1 MLRFASFLVAANFL
15 IIALWTPTVASQ
27 SLREEPT
34 WSGAKKNMAAGKVTE
49 AHQAFEALLK
59 KYPREPDLHLM
70 FAMASLKL
78 GDSTRAEIHAKKVL
92 EIAPD
97 HVDGWT
103 FYGWLNL
110 EVRKDFAV
118 ATTAYKRVVDMFPD
132 SPTAHNNL
140 GVAYKRNG
148 ELDLARKSFN
158 RAIVI
163 RKAYGEAWTNRGWVH
178 FEERKWPEA
187 RHDFERALELNAKDE
202 AALHG
207 LSRVLKRTRDYRGS
221 EAALRKLLSQ
231 SPNFVYWLE
240 WVQVQLVWR
249 YWVLLLLAL
258 AIVGYSRFRKV
269 RAKSNGG

>member
-1 MLRFASFLVAANFL
+1 MRHLPFLVASISIVIGISFT
-15 IIALWTPTVASQ
+15 IGVAG

-34 WSGAKKNMAAGKVTE
+34 WRQAKDDLAVGKVSE
-49 AHQAFEALLK
+49 ASAALEKLLQ
-59 KYPREPDLHLM
+59 KYPQEPDLHLM

-78 GDSTRAEIHAKKVL
+78 GDPTRAEMHAMKVL
-92 EIAPD
+92 EIAPS

-103 FYGWLNL
+103 FLGWLNL
-110 EVRKDFAV
+110 EVRKDFAA
-118 ATTAYKRVVDMFPD
+118 ATVAYKRVVEMFPD

-158 RAIVI
+158 RAIVM
-163 RKAYGEAWTNRGWVH
+163 RKTFAEAWSNRGWVH

-187 RHDFERALELNAKDE
+187 RQDFERALELDANDE

-207 LSRVLKRTRDYRGS
+207 LARVLKKTRDYRGS

-258 AIVGYSRFRKV
+258 AVVGYSRFRKM
-269 RAKSNGG
+269 RAKANGS